1 DEFEQI
7 KNVITSIRNL
17 RSENNIVFTVKCNVV
32 VNTTEENLHLLDDY
46 NNWIQNLCNV
56 DLRYST
62 DTSEPDNSI
71 SNVISGFEVYL
82 LLEGIVDVEKQ
93 KAKFLKEIENL
104 EKYLKGIDSKLSN
117 QKFIENAP
125 PELIAGEKDKK
136 KDTEEKLE
144 KLRAKV
150 T

>member
-1 DEFEQI
+1 RESKTKSTQQFPEVSHEKIEPLIEDEFEQI

-17 RSENNIVFTVKCNVV
+17 RSENNIVFTVRCNVV
-32 VNTTEENLHLLDDY
+32 INTSEDNLHLLDDY

-62 DTSEPDNSI
+62 YTSEPDNSI
-71 SNVISGFEVYL
+71 SNIISGFEVYL

-104 EKYLKGIDSKLSN
+104 EKYLKGIDS
-117 QKFIENAP
+117 
-125 PELIAGEKDKK
+125 
-136 KDTEEKLE
+136 
-144 KLRAKV
+144 
-150 T
+150 